1 MRFLVLMSLSMLVG
15 CGSEGPDSSARQP
28 EAETASPEA
37 EAEGAEPAPEAE
49 DPETSYQNR
58 PTEAPVLVTASD
70 QRTALQ
76 NARRATQEE
85 RYDEAFALFDQL
97 LHSAPRARQV
107 WCEAGFDLHQS
118 GNDERAARF
127 LDHGLA
133 LYPQDPAPE
142 ETKLPLATCLHNR
155 GLVHQTLEEVGAARL
170 RFQQSIALRPNEA
183 VQSALDALPRGERVT
198 SRFFAAETPA
208 AFRLALSQAY
218 GGFNNFNAQPSALPA
233 DVQMLGEVD
242 VGGVLTEVLSVWTHS
257 YPLAEEYLVAAFAV
271 EGGFRIAAFEVAT
284 RDETNHQHEG
294 ASVISALGSA
304 EAVQGLLHADVNILR
319 SERYTEERT
328 EDERF
333 CFLNTK
339 EPTLR
344 TSYSLLCDVTSF
356 ECALLPRSVSVVAP
370 GLVEAGD
377 CEGMSGAGALRPS
390 AAPSPWA
397 LRLTVESATHVRF
410 TRESGVGFQVP
421 TEQSLPW
428 RGRSE
433 LLPVSFHR

>member
-1 MRFLVLMSLSMLVG
+1 MRFLFLMSFSMLVG
-15 CGSEGPDSSARQP
+15 CGSEGPDSSTREP

-37 EAEGAEPAPEAE
+37 EAENAEPAPEAE

-58 PTEAPVLVTASD
+58 STEAPVLDSATA
-70 QRTALQ
+70 QRTALR
-76 NARRATQEE
+76 NARTATQEE

-97 LHSAPRARQV
+97 LHSAPRARQL

-118 GNDERAARF
+118 GNNERAARF

-133 LYPQDPAPE
+133 LYPQDPALE
-142 ETKLPLATCLHNR
+142 ETKLPLAACLYNR
-155 GLVHQTLEEVGAARL
+155 GLVHQAREEVGAARL
-170 RFQQSIALRPNEA
+170 RFQQSIALRPNVL
-183 VQSALDALPRGERVT
+183 VQSALDALPEGERVT
-198 SRFFAAETPA
+198 SRFFAAESPM

-242 VGGVLTEVLSVWTHS
+242 VGGVLTEVLSIWTHS

-271 EGGFRIAAFEVAT
+271 EGGFRVVAFEVAT

-294 ASVISALGSA
+294 SSVISALGSA
-304 EAVQGLLHADVNILR
+304 EAVQGLLHAGVNIL
-319 SERYTEERT
+319 SAVRYTEERT
-328 EDERF
+328 EGERF
-333 CFLNTK
+333 CFLNAK

-356 ECALLPRSVSVVAP
+356 ECALLPKSESVASP
-370 GLVEAGD
+370 GLIETDD
-377 CEGMSGAGALRPS
+377 CEGMPGVGALRPS

-397 LRLTVESATHVRF
+397 LGLTVESATHVRF
-410 TRESGVGFQVP
+410 ARESGAGFQVP
-421 TEQSLPW
+421 TAQSIPW

-433 LLPVSFHR
+433 ILPVSFHR